1 MEKLNK
7 TSSISFGGAVSSL
20 PHHLRVEED
29 NKTLLIY

>member
-20 PHHLRVEED
+20 LHHLCVKEG
-29 NKTLLIY
+29 NKTLLTY